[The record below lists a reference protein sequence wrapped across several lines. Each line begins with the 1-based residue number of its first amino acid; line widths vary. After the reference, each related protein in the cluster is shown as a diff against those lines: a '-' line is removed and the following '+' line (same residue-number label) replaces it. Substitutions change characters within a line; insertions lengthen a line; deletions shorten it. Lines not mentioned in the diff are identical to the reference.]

1 MVEVGRFEPGGIWG
15 LVTVGRNAISWD
27 GEIAGI
33 TGALEAA
40 RDQPSRLSGWLDRKE
55 RQR

>member
-15 LVTVGRNAISWD
+15 LVTVGRNTISWD

-33 TGALEAA
+33 KRALEAA
-40 RDQPSRLSGWLDRKE
+40 RDQLSRLSGWLDRKE
-55 RQR
+55 R